1 MRSLNA
7 EYLNFDISDGTIRYS
22 EHDKIEIEKSY
33 IKLTQGEAMKVN
45 KGIQAANNDAGLGN
59 L

>member
-7 EYLNFDISDGTIRYS
+7 EYLNFDISDGAIRYS

-33 IKLTQGEAMKVN
+33 IKLTQGEAKKVN
-45 KGIQAANNDAGLGN
+45 KGIQATNNDAGLGN